1 MRQPAGDVGFD
12 GHSKAGQAIQ
22 AVTSQNRVHKILLR
36 EPPNE
41 GKFPIFGKETA
52 KKSSELEFRQIII
65 LIFIIVW
72 GIDNV
77 NV

>member
-1 MRQPAGDVGFD
+1 MA
-12 GHSKAGQAIQ
+12 
-22 AVTSQNRVHKILLR
+22 
-36 EPPNE
+36 E
-41 GKFPIFGKETA
+41 KFPFFGKETA